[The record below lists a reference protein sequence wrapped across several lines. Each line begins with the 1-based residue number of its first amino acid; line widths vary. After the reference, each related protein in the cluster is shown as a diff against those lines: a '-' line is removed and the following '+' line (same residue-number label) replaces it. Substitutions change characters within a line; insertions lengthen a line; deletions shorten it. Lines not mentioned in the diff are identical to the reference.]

1 MMILRLSAQGALPI
15 TAYTH
20 GGSSY
25 FFVLTEISCT
35 QAQVLCTSA

>member
-1 MMILRLSAQGALPI
+1 MMILRLVGARALPI

-25 FFVLTEISCT
+25 FVVLTEISCT
-35 QAQVLCTSA
+35 QAQVMCTSA